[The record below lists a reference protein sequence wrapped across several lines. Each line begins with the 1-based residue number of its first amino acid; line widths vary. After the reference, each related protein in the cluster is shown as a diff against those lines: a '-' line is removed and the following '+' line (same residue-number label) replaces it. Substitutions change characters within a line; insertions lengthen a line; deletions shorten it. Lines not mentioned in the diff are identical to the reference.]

1 MTDQTDMFADT
12 AKPKI
17 KDFETRVKRVLR
29 WTNDLMADA
38 EGLHELLDEL
48 EDDGADVGIGVI
60 DAAKRLVRAE
70 TQRLNRVDLR
80 QRFNRQHEFWT
91 RCMHFRDPAPSRA
104 IRNPLERL
112 KRSPTKSNVWVD
124 TLQEG

>member
-12 AKPKI
+12 AEPKI

-60 DAAKRLVRAE
+60 DAAKRLVRAAQE
-70 TQRLNRVDLR
+70 ITDQV
-80 QRFNRQHEFWT
+80 
-91 RCMHFRDPAPSRA
+91 
-104 IRNPLERL
+104 ER
-112 KRSPTKSNVWVD
+112 WVD